1 MREVARLALSLS
13 RHPWRN
19 LALEEYLLY
28 QVKPDQALLFLWQN
42 EQTVVIGRNQ
52 NPWRECLLE
61 RLEEEGGYLAR
72 RLSGGG
78 AVYHDGGNLNFSF
91 LMGGRVYDEA
101 RQTGVVLRALHS
113 LGLAVCASGRNDLL
127 LEGRKVSG
135 QAFLKGRKASL
146 HHGTLLVAGDLTKLS
161 RYLTVDEAK
170 LAAKGVASVRERVA
184 NLAEFLSGLTP
195 QHMAQVL
202 QTEFCREYGDCETQ
216 QLSPEAMPE
225 LQELVEK
232 HASDAWRLGKTPPFS
247 RVLRQ
252 RFAWGGVEIALSL
265 RQGRVSEARIYTDAL
280 ATDWPSLL
288 EGVLKGKTYSN
299 AALAAAAREA
309 GCAEIAAWLN
319 SIET

>member
-1 MREVARLALSLS
+1 MSEAARLVLSLS

-19 LALEEYLLY
+19 LALEEYLLR
-28 QVKPDQALLFLWQN
+28 QVKPDQALLFLWRN
-42 EQTVVIGRNQ
+42 EQTVVIGRHQ

-91 LMGGRVYDEA
+91 LMGCQVYDEA
-101 RQTGVVLRALHS
+101 RQAAVVLRALQS

-135 QAFLKGRKASL
+135 QAFLKGREASL
-146 HHGTLLVAGDLTKLS
+146 HHGTLLVAGDLARLS

-170 LAAKGVASVRERVA
+170 LAAKGVTSVRERVA
-184 NLAEFLSGLTP
+184 NLAECLPGLTP
-195 QHMAQVL
+195 QRLAQVL
-202 QTEFCREYGDCETQ
+202 QAEFCREYGACETQ

-225 LQELVEK
+225 LQELIEK
-232 HASDAWRLGKTPPFS
+232 HASDAWRLGKTPPFE

-252 RFAWGGVEIALSL
+252 RFVWGGVEIALSL
-265 RQGRVSEARIYTDAL
+265 RQGRVSEVKIYTDAL
-280 ATDWPSLL
+280 AIDWPARLEAILL
-288 EGVLKGKTYSN
+288 GKPYSS

-319 SIET
+319 SIEA